1 MATEWSKVPDDVLR
15 LAKEIIR
22 EHHSELSE
30 FTIGFIFRSEASTSA
45 GKMVLGQAS
54 KITGKYLPFVDLDGL
69 VWLAGDVWPGLSMNQ
84 KRALIDHELC
94 HFEVDPEGNL
104 KMRGHDIEEFRV
116 IIERYGL
123 WKEDLIDF
131 APAVI
136 QATQGRLAGFERNGR
151 GVVAVEPETFKVE
164 VVSFAEE
171 QEPVEVA

>member
-1 MATEWSKVPDDVLR
+1 MATEWIKVPEDVLK
-15 LAKEIIR
+15 LAQEIIW
-22 EHHSELSE
+22 EHHQELTE
-30 FTIGFIFRSEASTSA
+30 FAIGFIFRSEASTNA

-69 VWLAGDVWPGLSMNQ
+69 VWLAGDVWPSLSMNQ

-104 KMRGHDIEEFRV
+104 KMRGHDIEEFRC

-123 WKEDLIDF
+123 WKADLIDF

-136 QATQGRLAGFERNGR
+136 QASQTRLPGFERNGR
-151 GVVAVEPETFKVE
+151 GAVAVEPETFKVE
-164 VVSFAEE
+164 VVSFEMQEAEE
-171 QEPVEVA
+171 VG